1 MTNDSSQWNAWNVE
15 CVGDI
20 QTTIITLK
28 IIKTV
33 CMVTVLVLEV
43 VHRYKKVFVYQYST
57 YKEAIALQAAN
68 LAGYKALQKE
78 PKQL

>member
-1 MTNDSSQWNAWNVE
+1 
-15 CVGDI
+15 
-20 QTTIITLK
+20 
-28 IIKTV
+28 
-33 CMVTVLVLEV
+33 MVTVLVLEV

-78 PKQL
+78 PTEAALTNESFA

>member
-1 MTNDSSQWNAWNVE
+1 MHN
-15 CVGDI
+15 
-20 QTTIITLK
+20 LF
-28 IIKTV
+28 
-33 CMVTVLVLEV
+33 VLEV

-78 PKQL
+78 PTEAT